1 MNQKPT
7 LHKLAEE
14 TKALEKNVSPD
25 IEKTYKQEFDDAQGK
40 WNELKVKVSKDLH
53 LLEEITPKL
62 RTFEVNLKATRG
74 FSLLQSKVVIVNKY
88 LLFEQF
94 AFFLVPCLLMY
105 LRWDIKFHTLMVLE
119 NTFISFCLAKRLI
132 GSSKLDLADKRK
144 LLKIVKIMF
153 QR

>member
-25 IEKTYKQEFDDAQGK
+25 IEKTYKQEFDDVQGK

-105 LRWDIKFHTLMVLE
+105 LRWDIKLHTLMVLE
-119 NTFISFCLAKRLI
+119 NTFISFCLAKGLLVAVNWTLQIRENCLKL
-132 GSSKLDLADKRK
+132 SK
-144 LLKIVKIMF
+144 
-153 QR
+153 

>member
-25 IEKTYKQEFDDAQGK
+25 IEKTYKQEFDDVQGK

>member
-1 MNQKPT
+1 MNSVFQALDEILVNQKPT

-25 IEKTYKQEFDDAQGK
+25 IAKTFKQEFDDVQGK
-40 WNELKVKVSKDLH
+40 WNKLKVKVSKDLH

-62 RTFEVNLKATRG
+62 RTFEVNRKATRR
-74 FSLLQSKVVIVNKY
+74 FSLLQSKVVIVSKY

-105 LRWDIKFHTLMVLE
+105 LRWDIKFQPKTY
-119 NTFISFCLAKRLI
+119 F
-132 GSSKLDLADKRK
+132 
-144 LLKIVKIMF
+144 
-153 QR
+153 

>member
-25 IEKTYKQEFDDAQGK
+25 IEKTYKQEFDDVQGK
-40 WNELKVKVSKDLH
+40 WNKLKVKVSKDLH
-53 LLEEITPKL
+53 LLEEITPTL
-62 RTFEVNLKATRG
+62 RTFEVNLKATRV
-74 FSLLQSKVVIVNKY
+74 FSLLQSKVVIVSKY

-105 LRWDIKFHTLMVLE
+105 LRWDIKFQPKTY
-119 NTFISFCLAKRLI
+119 F
-132 GSSKLDLADKRK
+132 
-144 LLKIVKIMF
+144 
-153 QR
+153 